1 LVTTSQHQRGSG
13 KWPAEETGI
22 EVRKTLCDICNPH
35 SHCGIDAYV
44 KDGVV
49 VRVEGSKDH
58 PHSQGT
64 LCSKGSASRQY
75 IYHKDRIRTPLMRRG
90 ERGSDDFEPVS
101 WDEALGTVA
110 ETLLRIKEE
119 TGPES
124 VVFFAGY
131 TKWMRPFL
139 KRLSHSF
146 GSPNYC
152 TESSTCHQAA
162 AMAAKL
168 NYGYFGAPDIKNAKC
183 LLVWSSNP
191 FYSNTSAVRRLLDA
205 KEQGLKIIEV
215 GPLITPMTAHA
226 DIHLRMRPGTSG
238 ALALGMAHVIVEEGL
253 YDREFVENWTLGF
266 GDFRNYIRSFTPE
279 ETENIT
285 GVKAELVIRAARLYA
300 TTKPAAMIT
309 SASPT
314 VHHTNGVQ
322 NHRALIALVGL
333 TGNFDEPGGNYVVPP
348 SWLNIPSAARVREL
362 EFTQSRPWEQMAPRL
377 GQDAYPVWCR
387 LVDQAQAMQL
397 PFQIRSGKPYP
408 IRALVGFGMRYRMW
422 PGSDFMHESLK
433 KLDFMVSVDLFMT
446 DTCKLADVVLPACT
460 SFERSE
466 LKIWAEN
473 YVMWTRPVIEALWD
487 SRSDAD
493 ILFALARRIAPDDEL
508 MQKGYE
514 ASIDWILEPSH
525 LTVEQLKE
533 HPAGLTL
540 KDITM
545 PPYRKYEKKGFPTPS
560 GKMELTSTVLK
571 QAGLDPLPRFQ
582 EPKLSPRSTP
592 ESAEK
597 FPLILTTGARLPMY
611 QHSRTFRL
619 GWTRSLRPDPTVDI
633 NPEDALKR
641 GIATGGWV
649 SLSTAR
655 GSLRVRAHLTEM
667 VPPGVVNIYHAWPDA
682 DVNQLIEP
690 DYLDPISGFPGFKS
704 LLCEVSPDPAT
715 YSQR

>member
-1 LVTTSQHQRGSG
+1 MRNSNVQKGSG
-13 KWPAEETGI
+13 KWPAEGTGI
-22 EVRKTLCDICNPH
+22 EVRKTLCDICNPL

-49 VRVEGSKDH
+49 VRVEGSKNH

-90 ERGSDDFEPVS
+90 ERGSDGFEPVS
-101 WDEALGTVA
+101 WDEAIGTVGDR
-110 ETLLRIKEE
+110 LLRIKKE

-124 VVFFAGY
+124 VAFFAGY

-139 KRLSHSF
+139 KRLAHSF

-152 TESSTCHQAA
+152 TESSTCHQAT

-168 NYGYFGAPDIKNAKC
+168 NYGYFGAPDMKNAKC
-183 LLVWSSNP
+183 LLVWSNNP
-191 FYSNTSAVRRLLDA
+191 FYSNTSVARKLLDA
-205 KEQGLKIIEV
+205 RERGLKIIEV

-238 ALALGMAHVIVEEGL
+238 ALALGMAHVIIEEGL

-266 GDFRNYIRSFTPE
+266 EEYRSYVREFTPKMTE
-279 ETENIT
+279 EIT
-285 GVKAELVIRAARLYA
+285 GVPAELTVSAARLYA
-300 TTKPAAMIT
+300 TTKPAALMT

-322 NHRALIALVGL
+322 NHRALLALIGL

-348 SWLNIPSAARVREL
+348 SWLNVPTAARLREL
-362 EFTQSRPWEQMAPRL
+362 EFTQSRPWEEMAPRL
-377 GQDAYPVWCR
+377 GQDVYPVWCK
-387 LVDQAQAMQL
+387 LVDQAQAMHL

-422 PGSDFMHESLK
+422 PGSDFMLESLK

-446 DTCKLADVVLPACT
+446 ETCKLADVILPACT

-466 LKIWAEN
+466 LKLWVEN
-473 YVMWTRPVIEALWD
+473 YVMWTQPVIEPLWE

-493 ILFALARRIAPDDEL
+493 IIFDLARRIAPDDKL

-525 LTVEQLKE
+525 LTVAQLKKD
-533 HPAGLTL
+533 PTGLTL
-540 KDITM
+540 QDITM
-545 PPYRKYEKKGFPTPS
+545 PPYGKYKKKGFATPS
-560 GKMELTSTVLK
+560 GKMEFSSTVLME
-571 QAGLDPLPRFQ
+571 AGLDPLPRFQ
-582 EPKLSPRSTP
+582 EPKLSPQSTP
-592 ESAEK
+592 EVAEK
-597 FPLILTTGARLPMY
+597 FPLILTTGARVPMY

-619 GWTRSLRPDPTVDI
+619 GWTRFLHPDPTVDI

-641 GIATGGWV
+641 GIAAGDWV
-649 SLSTAR
+649 SLSTPR
-655 GSLRVRAHLTEM
+655 GSLRVRAHLTETI
-667 VPPGVVNIYHAWPDA
+667 PAGVVNIYHAWPDA
-682 DVNQLIEP
+682 DVNQLIGP

-704 LLCEVSPDPAT
+704 LLCEVKS
-715 YSQR
+715 